1 MAAKR
6 RSRRHNVLLRICAAS
21 FAVYVTFS
29 LISMQLEVAAEQ
41 RELDAL
47 NESIAAQQ
55 AENAQLEHLLE
66 YGDEREFIEYMARE
80 KLGYAYPDEKIL
92 IDSSAN

>member
-6 RSRRHNVLLRICAAS
+6 RSRRHNFLLRFCAAA
-21 FAVYVTFS
+21 FAVYVAFS
-29 LISMQLEVAAEQ
+29 LVSIQLDVSAER
-41 RELDAL
+41 RELESL
-47 NESIAAQQ
+47 NASVEAQQ